1 MDFSLII
8 LAGGKSSRMGTDKGL
23 MPFINRPMISHVS
36 EKMKGLFSETII
48 VSENKKYLCFCDKLV
63 PDIHKGVGP
72 LGGIEAGLLAS
83 KNSKNII
90 LSCDNPLIE
99 TVVIEHLIK
108 HHSSAQVIFSQ
119 NKKTHPFPGYYN
131 QSIVQ
136 ELNSLINEGV
146 RKLSSLENHFE
157 LLKLDCSMFNSD
169 NFINFNSQSD
179 IKNYHESNR

>member
-83 KNSKNII
+83 KNSKN
-90 LSCDNPLIE
+90 LWFLR
-99 TVVIEHLIK
+99 
-108 HHSSAQVIFSQ
+108 IFS
-119 NKKTHPFPGYYN
+119 T
-131 QSIVQ
+131 
-136 ELNSLINEGV
+136 
-146 RKLSSLENHFE
+146 
-157 LLKLDCSMFNSD
+157 
-169 NFINFNSQSD
+169 
-179 IKNYHESNR
+179 